1 MYKIIGNDQK
11 EYGPVSSDQIK
22 QWIALGRVNAQTKIQ
37 LDGGE
42 WKTLGDFP
50 EFAGALS
57 AGALPKGPPPLTQTP
72 TQPVRTN
79 GLAIAS
85 LVLGICGIISC
96 GLTAVIGLILGIVS
110 MKQVRKSNGT
120 MGGGGIGLA
129 GTIVSAVFI
138 VFAIPMGAALFLPA
152 LAAAKQRA
160 MTIQCLN
167 NVRQLSQAARLYAE
181 NHEEHFPAAT
191 NWCDALKEYVGN
203 NTVVYK
209 CPAANS
215 SGGCDYAY
223 NSQVAG
229 LDIKNVN
236 PLTVLFFESKE
247 GWNLS
252 GGQEIL
258 LSQPRHRGRGRLRV
272 ISVTFADGH
281 AEEVTLDRIPLLR
294 WEP

>member
-1 MYKIIGNDQK
+1 MDRFLPIRLSNGSPSAASTPKPKSSWTAANGKPSAIFPNSQPRSTAALFPRVRPRSPRFHLPRP
-11 EYGPVSSDQIK
+11 PVK
-22 QWIALGRVNAQTKIQ
+22 
-37 LDGGE
+37 
-42 WKTLGDFP
+42 
-50 EFAGALS
+50 
-57 AGALPKGPPPLTQTP
+57 
-72 TQPVRTN
+72 TN

-167 NVRQLSQAARLYAE
+167 NVRQLSLAARLYAE

-209 CPAANS
+209 CPAAKS
-215 SGGCDYAY
+215 VEGCDYAY

-229 LDIKNVN
+229 LDVKNVN
-236 PLTVLFFESKE
+236 PLTVFF
-247 GWNLS
+247 L
-252 GGQEIL
+252 
-258 LSQPRHRGRGRLRV
+258 
-272 ISVTFADGH
+272 
-281 AEEVTLDRIPLLR
+281 
-294 WEP
+294 